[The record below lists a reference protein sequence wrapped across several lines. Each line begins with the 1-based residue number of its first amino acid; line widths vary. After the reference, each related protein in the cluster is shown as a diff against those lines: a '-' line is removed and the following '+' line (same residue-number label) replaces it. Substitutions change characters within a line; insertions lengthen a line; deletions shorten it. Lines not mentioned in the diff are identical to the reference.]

1 MTLLRILTVALLFAV
16 FSVPGHAQAAP
27 AEKGNHDQ
35 LRTLSRDELDVIK
48 VLTVQERAWNKG
60 DLEGF
65 AAGYKNSPE
74 TLFIGRQV
82 SRGYANL
89 LADYRGNYPTRD
101 AMGTLGFSE
110 LEPRMLDEHYAVVV
124 GKYHLERT
132 KKAGGNADGL
142 FSLVFEKTDTGWKII
157 VDHTT

>member
-1 MTLLRILTVALLFAV
+1 MTLLRCIVLAVIFA
-16 FSVPGHAQAAP
+16 FLSAPMHAQAAP
-27 AEKGNHDQ
+27 SPQENHDQ
-35 LRTLSRDELDVIK
+35 LRTLSRSELDVIK
-48 VLTVQERAWNKG
+48 VLTMQERAWNKG

-65 AAGYKNSPE
+65 ATGYKNSPE
-74 TLFIGRQV
+74 TLFIGHQV
-82 SRGYANL
+82 SRGYSNM
-89 LADYRGNYPTRD
+89 LADYRGNYPTRE

-110 LEPRMLDEHYAVVV
+110 LEPRMLDEHFAVVI

-142 FSLVFEKTDTGWKII
+142 FSLIFEKTDAGWKII